1 MNSEG
6 DNRVTSSPPKLG
18 GLSEGRGGLKQHLV
32 RLNDS
37 PVARWTVLFIVAT
50 AMMMGYFVND
60 VMSPLETL
68 LEASPSEGGLGWKPG
83 DYGFFSGASGL
94 INVFLL
100 MLFFSGLIL
109 DKMGIRFTGVLSCS
123 LMVLGTL
130 IKYYAVTAGF
140 PPTAVVNFSLFT
152 LHFSLPTSV
161 AVASLGFAVF
171 GVGYE
176 MTGITVSKAMVRWFT
191 GHELALAMGIQ
202 LAMARLGTAA
212 ALSISAPIARHFT
225 LSTPLLLSLSFLIIG
240 LLAFLVFCVMDRR
253 LDQRNAADNIDTEE
267 HGRTRNDKE
276 LCDIATEEHGITRNN
291 DELRDNP
298 CCSVANKTSDA
309 EEFRLLDIIVTLRNP
324 GFWLITLFCV
334 LFYSAVSPFL
344 KFSTKLMVMKYGV
357 DADLAGFF
365 SSIAPFGTILMTPLF
380 GLIYDRYGKGITL
393 VITGALMLTAVHFG
407 FSLPMHSSTTAITLM
422 VVLSIA
428 YSLAPAALWPCVPK
442 IIPLK
447 CLGTAYSMIFFIQ
460 NFGRAIIPMFVGKAN
475 ETDPTYETSMLIFG
489 FTALG
494 AALTAIAMFY
504 VDRRQ
509 HYGLQLPN
517 IRK

>member
-1 MNSEG
+1 MA
-6 DNRVTSSPPKLG
+6 DTIIK
-18 GLSEGRGGLKQHLV
+18 

-68 LEASPSEGGLGWKPG
+68 LEMPIEQGGLGWSPS
-83 DYGFFSGASGL
+83 DYGFFSGAGSF

-109 DKMGIRFTGVLSCS
+109 DKMGIRFTGTLACS
-123 LMVLGTL
+123 LMVVGTL
-130 IKYYAVTAGF
+130 IKYYAVTTDFGGSNVTF
-140 PPTAVVNFSLFT
+140 FST
-152 LHFSLPTSV
+152 HLPAS
-161 AVASLGFAVF
+161 AAWASLGFAVF

-176 MTGITVSKAMVRWFT
+176 MTGISVSKAMVRWFT
-191 GHELALAMGIQ
+191 GHELALAMGLQ

-212 ALSISAPIARHFT
+212 ALSISAPIARHFV
-225 LSTPLLLSLSFLIIG
+225 LSTPLLVALAFLIIG

-253 LDQRNAADNIDTEE
+253 LDASGYSCEAD
-267 HGRTRNDKE
+267 K
-276 LCDIATEEHGITRNN
+276 
-291 DELRDNP
+291 
-298 CCSVANKTSDA
+298 S
-309 EEFRLLDIIVTLRNP
+309 EEFRLADIGITLRNP

-357 DADLAGFF
+357 DTDIAGFF

-380 GLIYDRYGKGITL
+380 GLIYDRYGKGVTL
-393 VITGALMLTAVHFG
+393 VITGALMLTLVHFG
-407 FSLPMHSSTTAITLM
+407 FSLPIHSSAVAIALM
-422 VVLSIA
+422 VILSIG

-475 ETDPTYETSMLIFG
+475 ETDPTYTTSMLIFG

-494 AALTAIAMFY
+494 AALTAIAMLY
-504 VDRRQ
+504 IDRKKS
-509 HYGLQLPN
+509 YGLQLPN
-517 IRK
+517 IKKQ

>member
-1 MNSEG
+1 MAE
-6 DNRVTSSPPKLG
+6 TIIK
-18 GLSEGRGGLKQHLV
+18 

-68 LEASPSEGGLGWKPG
+68 LEMPIEQGGLGWSPS
-83 DYGFFSGASGL
+83 DYGFFSGASSF

-109 DKMGIRFTGVLSCS
+109 DKMGIRFTGTLACS
-123 LMVLGTL
+123 LMVVGTL
-130 IKYYAVTAGF
+130 IKYYAVTTDFGGSNVTF
-140 PPTAVVNFSLFT
+140 FST
-152 LHFSLPTSV
+152 HLPAS
-161 AVASLGFAVF
+161 AAWASLGFAVF

-176 MTGITVSKAMVRWFT
+176 MTGISVSKAMVRWFT
-191 GHELALAMGIQ
+191 GHELALAMGLQ

-212 ALSISAPIARHFT
+212 ALSISAPIARHFV
-225 LSTPLLLSLSFLIIG
+225 LSTPLLVSLSFLIIG
-240 LLAFLVFCVMDRR
+240 LLAFLVFCVMDRK
-253 LDQRNAADNIDTEE
+253 LDASGYSCEAD
-267 HGRTRNDKE
+267 K
-276 LCDIATEEHGITRNN
+276 
-291 DELRDNP
+291 
-298 CCSVANKTSDA
+298 A
-309 EEFRLLDIIVTLRNP
+309 EEFRLADIGITLRNP

-357 DADLAGFF
+357 DTDIAGFF

-380 GLIYDRYGKGITL
+380 GLIYDRYGKGVTL
-393 VITGALMLTAVHFG
+393 VITGALMLTLVHFG
-407 FSLPMHSSTTAITLM
+407 FSLPIHSSAVAIALM
-422 VVLSIA
+422 VILSIG

-475 ETDPTYETSMLIFG
+475 ETDPTYTTSMLIFG

-494 AALTAIAMFY
+494 AALIAIAMLY
-504 VDRRQ
+504 IDRKKS
-509 HYGLQLPN
+509 YGLQLPN
-517 IRK
+517 IKKQ

>member
-1 MNSEG
+1 MAEVI
-6 DNRVTSSPPKLG
+6 R
-18 GLSEGRGGLKQHLV
+18 Q

-37 PVARWTVLFIVAT
+37 PIARWTVLFIVAT

-60 VMSPLETL
+60 VMSPLEAL
-68 LEASPSEGGLGWKPG
+68 LEMPKAEGGLGWTSS
-83 DYGFFSGASGL
+83 DYGFFSGSGSF

-109 DKMGIRFTGVLSCS
+109 DKMGIRFTGVLACS

-130 IKYYAVTAGF
+130 LKYYAVTTDFGTSSVAFFG
-140 PPTAVVNFSLFT
+140 TQ
-152 LHFSLPTSV
+152 LPTS
-161 AVASLGFAVF
+161 AAWASFGFAVF

-212 ALSISAPIARHFT
+212 ALSISAPVARHFT
-225 LSTPLLLSLSFLIIG
+225 LSTPLLVALAFLIIG

-253 LDQRNAADNIDTEE
+253 LDDSRISSDT
-267 HGRTRNDKE
+267 RIPRSSSDKSE
-276 LCDIATEEHGITRNN
+276 N
-291 DELRDNP
+291 
-298 CCSVANKTSDA
+298 S
-309 EEFRLLDIIVTLRNP
+309 EEFRFSDILVTLRNP
-324 GFWLITLFCV
+324 GFWLITIFCV

-344 KFSTKLMVMKYGV
+344 KFSTKLMVIKYGV
-357 DADLAGFF
+357 DPDIAGFF

-380 GLIYDRYGKGITL
+380 GLVFDRFGRGVTL

-407 FSLPMHSSTTAITLM
+407 FSLPMHSSAIAIALM
-422 VVLSIA
+422 VVLSIG

-460 NFGRAIIPMFVGKAN
+460 NFGRAIIPMFVGRAN
-475 ETDPTYETSMLIFG
+475 ETDPSYTTSMLIFG

-494 AALTAIAMFY
+494 AALTAIVMLY
-504 VDRRQ
+504 TDRKKG
-509 HYGLQLPN
+509 YGLQLPN
-517 IRK
+517 IKKA

>member
-1 MNSEG
+1 MTEAI
-6 DNRVTSSPPKLG
+6 R
-18 GLSEGRGGLKQHLV
+18 H

-37 PVARWTVLFIVAT
+37 PFARWTVLIIVAT

-68 LEASPSEGGLGWKPG
+68 LELPKNQGGLGWTPS
-83 DYGFFSGASGL
+83 DYGFFSGAGSF

-109 DKMGIRFTGVLSCS
+109 DKMGIRFTGVLACS
-123 LMVLGTL
+123 LMAVGTL
-130 IKYYAVTAGF
+130 LKLYGVTTDFGTAEIAIFGF
-140 PPTAVVNFSLFT
+140 Q
-152 LHFSLPTSV
+152 LPMSV

-212 ALSISAPIARHFT
+212 ALSISAPIARHFA
-225 LSTPLLLSLSFLIIG
+225 LSTPLLVSLAFLIIG
-240 LLAFLVFCVMDRR
+240 LLAFLVFCVMDRK
-253 LDQRNAADNIDTEE
+253 LDDDSTKS
-267 HGRTRNDKE
+267 T
-276 LCDIATEEHGITRNN
+276 T
-291 DELRDNP
+291 DE
-298 CCSVANKTSDA
+298 S
-309 EEFRLLDIIVTLRNP
+309 EEFHWGDILVTLRNP

-357 DADLAGFF
+357 DPDIAGFF

-380 GLIYDRYGKGITL
+380 GAVYDKYGKGVTL

-407 FSLPMHSSTTAITLM
+407 FSLPMHSSTIAIALM
-422 VVLSIA
+422 VTLSIG

-460 NFGRAIIPMFVGKAN
+460 NFGRAIIPMYVGRAN
-475 ETDPTYETSMLIFG
+475 ETDPTYTTSMLIFG

-494 AALTAIAMFY
+494 AAVTAIGILLI
-504 VDRRQ
+504 DKHK

-517 IRK
+517 IKK

>member
-1 MNSEG
+1 MAEVI
-6 DNRVTSSPPKLG
+6 R
-18 GLSEGRGGLKQHLV
+18 Q

-37 PVARWTVLFIVAT
+37 PIARWTVLFIVAT

-60 VMSPLETL
+60 VMSPLEAL
-68 LEASPSEGGLGWKPG
+68 LEMPKAEGGLGWTSS
-83 DYGFFSGASGL
+83 DYGFFSGSGSF

-109 DKMGIRFTGVLSCS
+109 DKMGIRFTGVLACS
-123 LMVLGTL
+123 LMTLGTL
-130 IKYYAVTAGF
+130 VKYYAVTTDFGTSNVAFFG
-140 PPTAVVNFSLFT
+140 TQ
-152 LHFSLPTSV
+152 LPTS
-161 AVASLGFAVF
+161 AAWASFGFAVF

-225 LSTPLLLSLSFLIIG
+225 LSTPLLVALAFLIIG

-253 LDQRNAADNIDTEE
+253 LDDSRISSDT
-267 HGRTRNDKE
+267 RIPRSSSDKSE
-276 LCDIATEEHGITRNN
+276 N
-291 DELRDNP
+291 
-298 CCSVANKTSDA
+298 S
-309 EEFRLLDIIVTLRNP
+309 EEFRFSDIIVTLRNP
-324 GFWLITLFCV
+324 GFWLITIFCV

-344 KFSTKLMVMKYGV
+344 KFSTKLMVIKYGV
-357 DADLAGFF
+357 DPDIAGFF

-380 GLIYDRYGKGITL
+380 GLVFDRFGRGVTL

-407 FSLPMHSSTTAITLM
+407 FSLPMHSSAIAIALM
-422 VVLSIA
+422 VVLSIG

-460 NFGRAIIPMFVGKAN
+460 NFGRAIIPMFVGRAN
-475 ETDPTYETSMLIFG
+475 ETDPSYTTSMLIFG

-494 AALTAIAMFY
+494 AVLTAIVMLY
-504 VDRRQ
+504 TDRKKG
-509 HYGLQLPN
+509 YGLQLPN
-517 IRK
+517 IKKA

>member
-1 MNSEG
+1 
-6 DNRVTSSPPKLG
+6 
-18 GLSEGRGGLKQHLV
+18 
-32 RLNDS
+32 
-37 PVARWTVLFIVAT
+37 
-50 AMMMGYFVND
+50 
-60 VMSPLETL
+60 MSPLETL
-68 LEASPSEGGLGWKPG
+68 LELPKSQGGLGWTPS
-83 DYGFFSGASGL
+83 DYGFFSGAGSF

-109 DKMGIRFTGVLSCS
+109 DKMGIRFTGVLACS
-123 LMVLGTL
+123 LMALGTL
-130 IKYYAVTAGF
+130 LKLYGVTTDFGTAEIAIFGF
-140 PPTAVVNFSLFT
+140 Q
-152 LHFSLPTSV
+152 LPMSV

-212 ALSISAPIARHFT
+212 ALSISAPIARHFA
-225 LSTPLLLSLSFLIIG
+225 LSTPLLVSLAFLIIG
-240 LLAFLVFCVMDRR
+240 LLAFLVFCVMDRK
-253 LDQRNAADNIDTEE
+253 LDDDSTKS
-267 HGRTRNDKE
+267 T
-276 LCDIATEEHGITRNN
+276 T
-291 DELRDNP
+291 DE
-298 CCSVANKTSDA
+298 S
-309 EEFRLLDIIVTLRNP
+309 EEFHWGDILVTLRNP

-357 DADLAGFF
+357 DPDIAGFF

-380 GLIYDRYGKGITL
+380 GAVYDKYGKGVTL

-407 FSLPMHSSTTAITLM
+407 FSLPMHSSTIAIALM
-422 VVLSIA
+422 VTLSIG

-460 NFGRAIIPMFVGKAN
+460 NFGRAIIPMFVGRAN
-475 ETDPTYETSMLIFG
+475 ETDPTYTTSMLIFG

-494 AALTAIAMFY
+494 AAVTAVGILLI
-504 VDRRQ
+504 DKHK

-517 IRK
+517 IKK

>member
-1 MNSEG
+1 MSEAI
-6 DNRVTSSPPKLG
+6 R
-18 GLSEGRGGLKQHLV
+18 H

-37 PVARWTVLFIVAT
+37 PFARWTVLIIVAT

-68 LEASPSEGGLGWKPG
+68 LEMPRSQGGLGWTPS
-83 DYGFFSGASGL
+83 DYGFFSGAGSF

-109 DKMGIRFTGVLSCS
+109 DKMGIRFTGVLACS
-123 LMVLGTL
+123 LMALGTL
-130 IKYYAVTAGF
+130 LKLYGVTTDFGTEEIIFFGF
-140 PPTAVVNFSLFT
+140 Q
-152 LHFSLPTSV
+152 LPKSV
-161 AVASLGFAVF
+161 AVASLGFAIF

-225 LSTPLLLSLSFLIIG
+225 LSTPLLVSLAFLIIG
-240 LLAFLVFCVMDRR
+240 LLAFLVFCVMDRK
-253 LDQRNAADNIDTEE
+253 LGDCGQRTMESNDNNQHE
-267 HGRTRNDKE
+267 
-276 LCDIATEEHGITRNN
+276 
-291 DELRDNP
+291 DE
-298 CCSVANKTSDA
+298 
-309 EEFRLLDIIVTLRNP
+309 FHWGDIIITLRNP

-357 DADLAGFF
+357 DTDLAGFF

-380 GLIYDRYGKGITL
+380 GLINDRYGKGVTL

-407 FSLPMHSSTTAITLM
+407 FSLPMHSSTIAIALM
-422 VVLSIA
+422 VTLSIG

-460 NFGRAIIPMFVGKAN
+460 NFGRAVIPMCVGRAN
-475 ETDPTYETSMLIFG
+475 ETDPSYTTSMLIFG

-494 AALTAIAMFY
+494 AALTAIAMMI
-504 VDRRQ
+504 VDRKK

-517 IRK
+517 IKK

>member
-1 MNSEG
+1 MAEVI
-6 DNRVTSSPPKLG
+6 R
-18 GLSEGRGGLKQHLV
+18 Q

-37 PVARWTVLFIVAT
+37 PIARWTVLFIVAT

-60 VMSPLETL
+60 VMSPLEAL
-68 LEASPSEGGLGWKPG
+68 LEMPKAEGGLGWTSS
-83 DYGFFSGASGL
+83 DYGFFSGSGSF

-109 DKMGIRFTGVLSCS
+109 DKMGIRFTGVLACS

-130 IKYYAVTAGF
+130 LKYYAVTTDFGTSSVAFFG
-140 PPTAVVNFSLFT
+140 T
-152 LHFSLPTSV
+152 HLPTS
-161 AVASLGFAVF
+161 AAWASLGFAVF

-225 LSTPLLLSLSFLIIG
+225 LSTPLLVALAFLIIG
-240 LLAFLVFCVMDRR
+240 LLSFLVFCVMDRK
-253 LDQRNAADNIDTEE
+253 LDKKGQMVE
-267 HGRTRNDKE
+267 DKNSSSDE
-276 LCDIATEEHGITRNN
+276 FHFSDI
-291 DELRDNP
+291 L
-298 CCSVANKTSDA
+298 
-309 EEFRLLDIIVTLRNP
+309 VTLRNP
-324 GFWLITLFCV
+324 GFWLITIFCV

-344 KFSTKLMVMKYGV
+344 KFSTKLMVIKYGV
-357 DADLAGFF
+357 DPDIAGFF

-380 GLIYDRYGKGITL
+380 GLVFDRWGRGVTL

-407 FSLPMHSSTTAITLM
+407 FSLPIHSSAIAIALM
-422 VVLSIA
+422 AVLSIG

-460 NFGRAIIPMFVGKAN
+460 NFGRAIIPMFVGRAN
-475 ETDPTYETSMLIFG
+475 ETDPSYTTSMLIFG

-494 AALTAIAMFY
+494 AALTAIVMLY
-504 VDRRQ
+504 TDRKKG
-509 HYGLQLPN
+509 YGLQLPN
-517 IRK
+517 IKKA

>member
-1 MNSEG
+1 MKNQIS
-6 DNRVTSSPPKLG
+6 RI
-18 GLSEGRGGLKQHLV
+18 
-32 RLNDS
+32 NDS
-37 PVARWTVLFIVAT
+37 PTARWTVLIIVAT

-60 VMSPLETL
+60 VMSPLETM
-68 LEASPSEGGLGWKPG
+68 LEMPRSEGGLGWTST
-83 DYGFFSGASGL
+83 DYGFFSGAGSF

-100 MLFFSGLIL
+100 MLFFSGIIL
-109 DKMGIRFTGVLSCS
+109 DKMGIRFTGTLACT
-123 LMVLGTL
+123 LMVAGTL
-130 IKYYAVTAGF
+130 IKYYTVSTSPEGEIFA
-140 PPTAVVNFSLFT
+140 
-152 LHFSLPTSV
+152 LPMSV
-161 AVASLGFAVF
+161 AMASLGFAVF

-225 LSTPLLLSLSFLIIG
+225 LSAPLLLALALLIIG

-253 LDQRNAADNIDTEE
+253 LDSSLPT
-267 HGRTRNDKE
+267 T
-276 LCDIATEEHGITRNN
+276 T
-291 DELRDNP
+291 DE
-298 CCSVANKTSDA
+298 T
-309 EEFRLLDIIVTLRNP
+309 EEFRWSDIGTTLRNP

-357 DADLAGFF
+357 DPDLAGFF

-380 GLIYDRYGKGITL
+380 GLIYDRYGRGVTL

-407 FSLPMHSSTTAITLM
+407 FSLPMHDSTVALALM
-422 VVLSIA
+422 VILSIG

-460 NFGRAIIPMFVGKAN
+460 NFGRAIIPMFVGRAN
-475 ETDPTYETSMLIFG
+475 EVDPTYTSSMIIFG
-489 FTALG
+489 CTALG
-494 AALTAIAMFY
+494 AAIIAISLWY
-504 VDRRQ
+504 VDHRKG
-509 HYGLQLPN
+509 YGLQLPN
-517 IRK
+517 IRQ

>member
-1 MNSEG
+1 MAI
-6 DNRVTSSPPKLG
+6 RQKI
-18 GLSEGRGGLKQHLV
+18 
-32 RLNDS
+32 NDS

-60 VMSPLETL
+60 IMSPLETL
-68 LEASPSEGGLGWKPG
+68 LEMPRSQGGLGWTPS
-83 DYGFFSGASGL
+83 DYGFFSGAGSF

-100 MLFFSGLIL
+100 MLFFSGIIL
-109 DKMGIRFTGVLSCS
+109 DKMGIRFTGTLACS
-123 LMVLGTL
+123 LMVIGTL
-130 IKYYAVTAGF
+130 IKYYAVTADF
-140 PPTAVVNFSLFT
+140 PPVAVANFSLFT
-152 LHFSLPTSV
+152 AHFSLPTSV
-161 AVASLGFAVF
+161 AWASLGFAIF

-191 GHELALAMGIQ
+191 GHELALAMGLQ
-202 LAMARLGTAA
+202 LAMARFGTAA

-225 LSTPLLLSLSFLIIG
+225 LSAPLLVALAFLIIG
-240 LLAFLVFCVMDRR
+240 LLAFLVFCVMDRQ
-253 LDQRNAADNIDTEE
+253 LDKNEESRTKSFDNSAADNSHPNGNHNSSLD
-267 HGRTRNDKE
+267 
-276 LCDIATEEHGITRNN
+276 N
-291 DELRDNP
+291 DEE
-298 CCSVANKTSDA
+298 KFHFSDI
-309 EEFRLLDIIVTLRNP
+309 LITLRNP

-357 DADLAGFF
+357 DPDLAGFF

-380 GLIYDRYGKGITL
+380 GFIYDKYGKGVTL

-407 FSLPMHSSTTAITLM
+407 FSLPMHSSTIAIALM
-422 VVLSIA
+422 VVLSIG

-460 NFGRAIIPMFVGKAN
+460 NFGRAIIPMFVGRAN
-475 ETDPTYETSMLIFG
+475 ETDPTYTTSMLIFG

-494 AALTAIAMFY
+494 AAVTAIAMWY
-504 VDRRQ
+504 IDRRKG
-509 HYGLQLPN
+509 YGLQLPN
-517 IRK
+517 IKD

>member
-1 MNSEG
+1 MNIQ
-6 DNRVTSSPPKLG
+6 K
-18 GLSEGRGGLKQHLV
+18 
-32 RLNDS
+32 LNDS
-37 PVARWTVLFIVAT
+37 PFARWTVLFIVAT

-68 LEASPSEGGLGWKPG
+68 LEMPRSQGGLGWTPS
-83 DYGFFSGASGL
+83 DYGFFSGAGSF

-109 DKMGIRFTGVLSCS
+109 DKMGIRFTGTLACS
-123 LMVLGTL
+123 LMVIGTL
-130 IKYYAVTAGF
+130 IKLYAVTTDFGTTDVTF
-140 PPTAVVNFSLFT
+140 FNT
-152 LHFSLPTSV
+152 HLP
-161 AVASLGFAVF
+161 ASAAWASFGFAIF

-176 MTGITVSKAMVRWFT
+176 MTGITVSKAIVRWFT
-191 GHELALAMGIQ
+191 GHELALAMGLQ
-202 LAMARLGTAA
+202 LAMARFGTAA
-212 ALSISAPIARHFT
+212 ALSISAPIARHYT
-225 LSTPLLLSLSFLIIG
+225 LSTPLLVALAFLIIG

-253 LDQRNAADNIDTEE
+253 LDQFTVYSLQFTDDYSETSEE
-267 HGRTRNDKE
+267 HADKS
-276 LCDIATEEHGITRNN
+276 T
-291 DELRDNP
+291 
-298 CCSVANKTSDA
+298 VNKDSD
-309 EEFRLLDIIVTLRNP
+309 EFRWSDIGTTLRTP

-357 DADLAGFF
+357 DPDVAGFF

-380 GLIYDRYGKGITL
+380 GLVYDRYGKGVTL

-407 FSLPMHSSTTAITLM
+407 FSLPMHSSTAAITLM
-422 VVLSIA
+422 VILSIG

-494 AALTAIAMFY
+494 AALTALVLWH

>member
-1 MNSEG
+1 MAEAI
-6 DNRVTSSPPKLG
+6 R
-18 GLSEGRGGLKQHLV
+18 H

-37 PVARWTVLFIVAT
+37 PIARWTVLFIVAT

-60 VMSPLETL
+60 VMSPLEAL
-68 LEASPSEGGLGWKPG
+68 LEMPKAEGGLGWTSS
-83 DYGFFSGASGL
+83 DYGFFSGSGSF

-109 DKMGIRFTGVLSCS
+109 DKMGIRFTGILACS
-123 LMVLGTL
+123 LMTLGTL
-130 IKYYAVTAGF
+130 VKYYAVTTDFGTSSVTF
-140 PPTAVVNFSLFT
+140 FGTN
-152 LHFSLPTSV
+152 LPTS
-161 AVASLGFAVF
+161 AAWASFGFAVF

-212 ALSISAPIARHFT
+212 ALSISAPVARHFS
-225 LSTPLLLSLSFLIIG
+225 LSTPLLVALAFLIIG

-253 LDQRNAADNIDTEE
+253 LDDSRRSCSTSSSSSSNE
-267 HGRTRNDKE
+267 
-276 LCDIATEEHGITRNN
+276 NN
-291 DELRDNP
+291 
-298 CCSVANKTSDA
+298 
-309 EEFRLLDIIVTLRNP
+309 EEFRLSDIGITLRNP
-324 GFWLITLFCV
+324 GFWLITIFCV

-344 KFSTKLMVMKYGV
+344 KFSTKLMVIKYGV
-357 DADLAGFF
+357 DPVIAGFF

-380 GLIYDRYGKGITL
+380 GLVFDRFGRGVTL

-407 FSLPMHSSTTAITLM
+407 FSLPMHSSAVAIALM
-422 VVLSIA
+422 VVLSVG

-460 NFGRAIIPMFVGKAN
+460 NFGRAIIPMFVGRAN
-475 ETDPTYETSMLIFG
+475 ETDPSYTTSMLIFG

-494 AALTAIAMFY
+494 AALTAIVMLY
-504 VDRRQ
+504 TDRKKG
-509 HYGLQLPN
+509 YGLQLPN
-517 IRK
+517 IKAQ

>member
-1 MNSEG
+1 VAEVI
-6 DNRVTSSPPKLG
+6 R
-18 GLSEGRGGLKQHLV
+18 Q

-37 PVARWTVLFIVAT
+37 PIARWTVLFIVAT

-60 VMSPLETL
+60 VMSPLEAL
-68 LEASPSEGGLGWKPG
+68 LEMPKAEGGLGWTSS
-83 DYGFFSGASGL
+83 DYGFFSGSGSF

-109 DKMGIRFTGVLSCS
+109 DKMGIRFTGVLACS

-130 IKYYAVTAGF
+130 LKYYAVTTDFGTSSVAFFG
-140 PPTAVVNFSLFT
+140 TQ
-152 LHFSLPTSV
+152 LPTS
-161 AVASLGFAVF
+161 AAWASFGFAVF

-225 LSTPLLLSLSFLIIG
+225 LSTPLLVALAFLIIG
-240 LLAFLVFCVMDRR
+240 LLAFLVFCVMDRK
-253 LDQRNAADNIDTEE
+253 LDKNGQGMEE
-267 HGRTRNDKE
+267 N
-276 LCDIATEEHGITRNN
+276 
-291 DELRDNP
+291 
-298 CCSVANKTSDA
+298 SSSSD
-309 EEFRLLDIIVTLRNP
+309 EFRFSDIIVTLRNP
-324 GFWLITLFCV
+324 GFWLITIFCV

-344 KFSTKLMVMKYGV
+344 KFSTKLMVIKYGV
-357 DADLAGFF
+357 DPDIAGFF

-380 GLIYDRYGKGITL
+380 GLVFDRFGRGVTL

-407 FSLPMHSSTTAITLM
+407 FSLPMHSSAIAIVLM
-422 VVLSIA
+422 VVLSIG

-460 NFGRAIIPMFVGKAN
+460 NFGRAIIPMFVGRAN
-475 ETDPTYETSMLIFG
+475 ETDPSYTTSMLIFG

-494 AALTAIAMFY
+494 AALTAIVMLY
-504 VDRRQ
+504 TDRKKG
-509 HYGLQLPN
+509 YGLQLPN
-517 IRK
+517 IKKA

>member
-1 MNSEG
+1 MAEVI
-6 DNRVTSSPPKLG
+6 R
-18 GLSEGRGGLKQHLV
+18 Q

-37 PVARWTVLFIVAT
+37 PIARWTVLFIVAT

-60 VMSPLETL
+60 VMSPLEAL
-68 LEASPSEGGLGWKPG
+68 LEMPKAEGGLGWTSS
-83 DYGFFSGASGL
+83 DYGFFSGSGSF

-109 DKMGIRFTGVLSCS
+109 DKMGIRFTGVLACS
-123 LMVLGTL
+123 LMFLGTL
-130 IKYYAVTAGF
+130 LKYYAVTTDFGTSNVAFFG
-140 PPTAVVNFSLFT
+140 TQ
-152 LHFSLPTSV
+152 LPTS
-161 AVASLGFAVF
+161 AAWASFGFAVF

-212 ALSISAPIARHFT
+212 ALSISAPVARHFT
-225 LSTPLLLSLSFLIIG
+225 LSTPLLVALAFLIIG
-240 LLAFLVFCVMDRR
+240 LLAFLVFCVMDRK
-253 LDQRNAADNIDTEE
+253 LDKTGLSDKTGDT
-267 HGRTRNDKE
+267 ND
-276 LCDIATEEHGITRNN
+276 
-291 DELRDNP
+291 
-298 CCSVANKTSDA
+298 
-309 EEFRLLDIIVTLRNP
+309 EFRLSDIAVTLRNP
-324 GFWLITLFCV
+324 GFWLITIFCV

-344 KFSTKLMVMKYGV
+344 KFSTKLMVIKYGV
-357 DADLAGFF
+357 DPDIAGFF

-380 GLIYDRYGKGITL
+380 GLVFDRFGRGVTL

-407 FSLPMHSSTTAITLM
+407 FSLPMHSSAIAIALM
-422 VVLSIA
+422 VVLSIG

-460 NFGRAIIPMFVGKAN
+460 NFGRAIIPMFVGRAN
-475 ETDPTYETSMLIFG
+475 ETDPSYTTSMLIFG

-494 AALTAIAMFY
+494 AALTAIVMLY
-504 VDRRQ
+504 TDRKKG
-509 HYGLQLPN
+509 YGLQLPN
-517 IRK
+517 IKKA

>member
-1 MNSEG
+1 MTKAIS
-6 DNRVTSSPPKLG
+6 R
-18 GLSEGRGGLKQHLV
+18 

-37 PVARWTVLFIVAT
+37 PAARWTVLFIVAT

-60 VMSPLETL
+60 VMSPLESL
-68 LEASPSEGGLGWKPG
+68 LEAPRSAGGLGWTPA

-109 DKMGIRFTGVLSCS
+109 DRMGIRFTGVLACS

-130 IKYYAVTAGF
+130 IKLYGISAAPEGQF
-140 PPTAVVNFSLFT
+140 FG
-152 LHFSLPTSV
+152 LPASV
-161 AVASLGFAVF
+161 AVASLGCAVF

-212 ALSISAPIARHFT
+212 ALSISAPIARHFA
-225 LSTPLLLSLSFLIIG
+225 LPTPMLLSVAFLCIG
-240 LLAFLVFCVMDRR
+240 LLAFLVFCIMDRK
-253 LDQRNAADNIDTEE
+253 LDNDLSSRTTPADSRQASHSEGTTGEDDDQF
-267 HGRTRNDKE
+267 HWS
-276 LCDIATEEHGITRNN
+276 DIGQ
-291 DELRDNP
+291 
-298 CCSVANKTSDA
+298 
-309 EEFRLLDIIVTLRNP
+309 TLRSP

-344 KFSTKLMVMKYGV
+344 KFSTRLMVMKYGV

-365 SSIAPFGTILMTPLF
+365 SSIAPFGTILLTPLF
-380 GLIYDRYGKGITL
+380 GYVYDRYGRGVTL
-393 VITGALMLTAVHFG
+393 VTIGALLLTAVHFG
-407 FSLPMHSSTTAITLM
+407 FALPLPHPLEGAGSTVAIALM
-422 VVLSIA
+422 VILSIG

-460 NFGRAIIPMFVGKAN
+460 NFGRTIIPALVGRAN
-475 ETDPTYETSMLIFG
+475 ESDPSYTTSMLIFG

-494 AALTAIAMFY
+494 AAVVALAIRH
-504 VDRRQ
+504 VDRKKG
-509 HYGLQLPN
+509 YGLQLPN
-517 IRK
+517 IRKQQ

>member
-1 MNSEG
+1 MAI
-6 DNRVTSSPPKLG
+6 
-18 GLSEGRGGLKQHLV
+18 QQ

-68 LEASPSEGGLGWKPG
+68 LEMPVSEGGLGWTPS
-83 DYGFFSGASGL
+83 DYGFFSGAGSF

-109 DKMGIRFTGVLSCS
+109 DKMGIRFTGTLACS
-123 LMVLGTL
+123 LMVIGTL
-130 IKYYAVTAGF
+130 IKLIAVTHPSAEIIH
-140 PPTAVVNFSLFT
+140 FSLFT
-152 LHFSLPTSV
+152 FHFDLPHSV
-161 AVASLGFAVF
+161 AVASLGFAIF

-176 MTGITVSKAMVRWFT
+176 MTGITVSKSMVKWFT
-191 GHELALAMGIQ
+191 GHELALAMGLQ
-202 LAMARLGTAA
+202 LSMARFGTAA
-212 ALSISAPIARHFT
+212 ALGFSAPVARHFS
-225 LSTPLLLSLSFLIIG
+225 LSTPLLVAVAFLLIG

-253 LDQRNAADNIDTEE
+253 LDSTSQTDQISQS
-267 HGRTRNDKE
+267 G
-276 LCDIATEEHGITRNN
+276 NN
-291 DELRDNP
+291 
-298 CCSVANKTSDA
+298 S
-309 EEFRLLDIIVTLRNP
+309 EEFRLADIGITLRNP

-344 KFSTKLMVMKYGV
+344 KFSTRLMVMKYGI
-357 DADLAGFF
+357 DADIAGAF

-380 GLIYDRYGKGITL
+380 GYVYDRYGRGVTL
-393 VITGALMLTAVHFG
+393 VITGALMLTCVHFG
-407 FSLPMHSSTTAITLM
+407 FSLPMHSSAVAIALM
-422 VVLSIA
+422 VILSIG

-460 NFGRAIIPMFVGKAN
+460 NFGRAIIPMFVGRAN
-475 ETDPTYETSMLIFG
+475 ETDPSYTTSMLIFG

-494 AALTAIAMFY
+494 ATVIALAMLY
-504 VDRRQ
+504 VDRRKG
-509 HYGLQLPN
+509 YGLQLPN
-517 IRK
+517 IKIT

>member
-1 MNSEG
+1 M
-6 DNRVTSSPPKLG
+6 
-18 GLSEGRGGLKQHLV
+18 

-37 PVARWTVLFIVAT
+37 PIARWTVLIIVAT

-68 LEASPSEGGLGWKPG
+68 LEMPRSEGGLGWTPSN
-83 DYGFFSGASGL
+83 YGFFSGAGSF

-109 DKMGIRFTGVLSCS
+109 DKMGIRFTGVLACS

-130 IKYYAVTAGF
+130 IKYYAVTTDFGESQ
-140 PPTAVVNFSLFT
+140 FSILN
-152 LHFSLPTSV
+152 SQLPASA

-176 MTGITVSKAMVRWFT
+176 MTGITVSKSMVRWFT

-225 LSTPLLLSLSFLIIG
+225 LSTPLLVSLSFLIIG
-240 LLAFLVFCVMDRR
+240 LLSFIVFCVMDRR
-253 LDQRNAADNIDTEE
+253 LDDSRQAGDSSN
-267 HGRTRNDKE
+267 
-276 LCDIATEEHGITRNN
+276 
-291 DELRDNP
+291 
-298 CCSVANKTSDA
+298 
-309 EEFRLLDIIVTLRNP
+309 EFRLSDILVTLRNP

-357 DADLAGFF
+357 DPDIAGFF

-380 GLIYDRYGKGITL
+380 GLVYDRFGKGVTL
-393 VITGALMLTAVHFG
+393 VITGALMLTAVHFC
-407 FSLPMHSSTTAITLM
+407 FSMPMHSNIIAIALM
-422 VVLSIA
+422 VLLSIG

-460 NFGRAIIPMFVGKAN
+460 NFGRAIIPMFVGRAN
-475 ETDPTYETSMLIFG
+475 EVDPSYTSSMLIFG

-494 AALTAIAMFY
+494 AALTAIAMWY
-504 VDRRQ
+504 VDRRKG
-509 HYGLQLPN
+509 YGLQLPN

>member
-1 MNSEG
+1 MRPSKEKINNS
-6 DNRVTSSPPKLG
+6 PF
-18 GLSEGRGGLKQHLV
+18 
-32 RLNDS
+32 
-37 PVARWTVLFIVAT
+37 ARWTVLIIVAT

-68 LEASPSEGGLGWKPG
+68 LELPKEQGGLGWTPS
-83 DYGFFSGASGL
+83 DYGFFSGAGSF

-109 DKMGIRFTGVLSCS
+109 DRMGIRFTGTLACS
-123 LMVLGTL
+123 LMALGTL
-130 IKYYAVTAGF
+130 IKYYAVTAEFGNEPIAF
-140 PPTAVVNFSLFT
+140 LDYQLPASAVW
-152 LHFSLPTSV
+152 
-161 AVASLGFAVF
+161 ASLGFAIF

-176 MTGITVSKAMVRWFT
+176 MTGISVSKAMVRWFT

-212 ALSISAPIARHFT
+212 ALSISAPIARHYT
-225 LSTPLLLSLSFLIIG
+225 LSMPLLISLAFLIIG
-240 LLAFLVFCVMDRR
+240 LLAFLVFCVMDRK
-253 LDQRNAADNIDTEE
+253 LDDSGQTTEDSADNTQYEE
-267 HGRTRNDKE
+267 QFHFS
-276 LCDIATEEHGITRNN
+276 DI
-291 DELRDNP
+291 L
-298 CCSVANKTSDA
+298 
-309 EEFRLLDIIVTLRNP
+309 VTLRNP

-357 DADLAGFF
+357 DPDIAGFF

-380 GLIYDRYGKGITL
+380 GLIYDRYGKGVTL

-407 FSLPMHSSTTAITLM
+407 FSLPIHSSTIAIALM
-422 VVLSIA
+422 VTLSIG

-460 NFGRAIIPMFVGKAN
+460 NFGRAVIPMCVGRAN
-475 ETDPTYETSMLIFG
+475 ETDPTYTTSMLIFG

-494 AALTAIAMFY
+494 AAVTAIAIL
-504 VDRRQ
+504 VIDKKKN
-509 HYGLQLPN
+509 YGLQLPN
-517 IRK
+517 IKK

>member
-1 MNSEG
+1 M
-6 DNRVTSSPPKLG
+6 R
-18 GLSEGRGGLKQHLV
+18 GRLI
-32 RLNDS
+32 DS
-37 PVARWTVLFIVAT
+37 PVARWSVLFIVAT

-60 VMSPLETL
+60 VMSPLEAM
-68 LEASPSEGGLGWKPG
+68 LEAPRTQGGLGWTPS
-83 DYGFFSGASGL
+83 DYGFFSGAGSF

-100 MLFFSGLIL
+100 MLFFSGIIL
-109 DKMGIRFTGVLSCS
+109 DKMGIRFTGTLACS
-123 LMVLGTL
+123 LMVVGTL
-130 IKYYAVTAGF
+130 IKYYTVSSAPEGELFGMPAS
-140 PPTAVVNFSLFT
+140 VVM
-152 LHFSLPTSV
+152 
-161 AVASLGFAVF
+161 ASSGFAIF

-212 ALSISAPIARHFT
+212 ALSISAPVARHFT
-225 LSTPLLLSLSFLIIG
+225 LPAPLLLSLAFLIVG

-253 LDQRNAADNIDTEE
+253 LDGANKSNEPHESSDDEFRWS
-267 HGRTRNDKE
+267 
-276 LCDIATEEHGITRNN
+276 DIGIT
-291 DELRDNP
+291 LR
-298 CCSVANKTSDA
+298 S
-309 EEFRLLDIIVTLRNP
+309 P

-357 DADLAGFF
+357 DPDIAGLF

-380 GLIYDRYGKGITL
+380 GYVYDKYGKGVTL

-407 FSLPMHSSTTAITLM
+407 FSMPMHSSTVAIALM
-422 VVLSIA
+422 VMLSIG

-460 NFGRAIIPMFVGKAN
+460 NFGRAIIPMFVGRAN
-475 ETDPTYETSMLIFG
+475 ETDPTYTTSMLIFG

>member
-1 MNSEG
+1 MAEVI
-6 DNRVTSSPPKLG
+6 R
-18 GLSEGRGGLKQHLV
+18 Q

-37 PVARWTVLFIVAT
+37 PIARWTVLFIVAT

-60 VMSPLETL
+60 VMSPLEAL
-68 LEASPSEGGLGWKPG
+68 LEMPKAEGGLGWTSS
-83 DYGFFSGASGL
+83 DYGFFSGSGSF

-109 DKMGIRFTGVLSCS
+109 DKMGIRFTGVLACS

-130 IKYYAVTAGF
+130 LKYYAVTTDFGTSSVAFFG
-140 PPTAVVNFSLFT
+140 TQ
-152 LHFSLPTSV
+152 LPTS
-161 AVASLGFAVF
+161 AAWASFGFAVF

-225 LSTPLLLSLSFLIIG
+225 LSTPLLVALAFLIIG
-240 LLAFLVFCVMDRR
+240 LLAFLVFCIMDRKLDSR
-253 LDQRNAADNIDTEE
+253 LESNHNYQLSTINSKLNDDEE
-267 HGRTRNDKE
+267 N
-276 LCDIATEEHGITRNN
+276 
-291 DELRDNP
+291 
-298 CCSVANKTSDA
+298 
-309 EEFRLLDIIVTLRNP
+309 FRFSDIIVTLRNP
-324 GFWLITLFCV
+324 GFWLITIFCV

-344 KFSTKLMVMKYGV
+344 KFSTKLMVIKYGV
-357 DADLAGFF
+357 DPDIAGFF

-380 GLIYDRYGKGITL
+380 GLVFDRFGRGVTL
-393 VITGALMLTAVHFG
+393 VITGALMLAAVHFG
-407 FSLPMHSSTTAITLM
+407 FSLPMHSSAIAIALM
-422 VVLSIA
+422 VVLSIG

-460 NFGRAIIPMFVGKAN
+460 NFGRAIIPMFVGRAN
-475 ETDPTYETSMLIFG
+475 ETDPSYTTSMLIFG

-494 AALTAIAMFY
+494 AVLTAIVMLY
-504 VDRRQ
+504 TDRKKG
-509 HYGLQLPN
+509 YGLQLPN
-517 IRK
+517 IKKA

>member
-1 MNSEG
+1 MEEVI
-6 DNRVTSSPPKLG
+6 R
-18 GLSEGRGGLKQHLV
+18 H

-37 PVARWTVLFIVAT
+37 PIARWTVLFIVAT

-60 VMSPLETL
+60 VMSPLEAL
-68 LEASPSEGGLGWKPG
+68 LEMPKSEGGLGWTSS
-83 DYGFFSGASGL
+83 DYGFFSGSGSF

-109 DKMGIRFTGVLSCS
+109 DKMGIRFTGVLACS
-123 LMVLGTL
+123 LMTLGTL
-130 IKYYAVTAGF
+130 VKYYAVTTDFGTSSVAFFG
-140 PPTAVVNFSLFT
+140 TQ
-152 LHFSLPTSV
+152 LPTS
-161 AVASLGFAVF
+161 AAWASFGFAFF

-212 ALSISAPIARHFT
+212 ALSISAPVARHFS
-225 LSTPLLLSLSFLIIG
+225 LSTPLLVALAFLIIG
-240 LLAFLVFCVMDRR
+240 LLAFLVFCVMDRK
-253 LDQRNAADNIDTEE
+253 LDKTGLSDKTGDT
-267 HGRTRNDKE
+267 ND
-276 LCDIATEEHGITRNN
+276 
-291 DELRDNP
+291 
-298 CCSVANKTSDA
+298 
-309 EEFRLLDIIVTLRNP
+309 EFRLSDIAVTLRNP
-324 GFWLITLFCV
+324 GFWLITIFCV

-344 KFSTKLMVMKYGV
+344 KFSTKLMVIKYGV
-357 DADLAGFF
+357 DPDIAGFF

-380 GLIYDRYGKGITL
+380 GLVFDRFGRGVTL

-407 FSLPMHSSTTAITLM
+407 FSLPMHSSAIAIALM
-422 VVLSIA
+422 VVLSIG

-460 NFGRAIIPMFVGKAN
+460 NFGRAIIPMFVGRAN
-475 ETDPTYETSMLIFG
+475 ETDPSYTTSMLIFG

-494 AALTAIAMFY
+494 AALTAIVMLY
-504 VDRRQ
+504 TDRKKG
-509 HYGLQLPN
+509 YGLQLPN
-517 IRK
+517 IKKA

>member
-1 MNSEG
+1 MRPSKEKINNS
-6 DNRVTSSPPKLG
+6 PF
-18 GLSEGRGGLKQHLV
+18 
-32 RLNDS
+32 
-37 PVARWTVLFIVAT
+37 ARWTVLIIVAT

-68 LEASPSEGGLGWKPG
+68 LELPKEQGGLGWTPS
-83 DYGFFSGASGL
+83 DYGFFSGAGSF

-109 DKMGIRFTGVLSCS
+109 DKMGIRFTGTLACS
-123 LMVLGTL
+123 LMALGTL
-130 IKYYAVTAGF
+130 IKYYAVTAEFGNEPIAF
-140 PPTAVVNFSLFT
+140 LDYQLPASAVW
-152 LHFSLPTSV
+152 
-161 AVASLGFAVF
+161 ASLGFAIF

-176 MTGITVSKAMVRWFT
+176 MTGISVSKAMVRWFT

-212 ALSISAPIARHFT
+212 ALSISAPIARHYT
-225 LSTPLLLSLSFLIIG
+225 LSMPLLISLAFLIIG
-240 LLAFLVFCVMDRR
+240 LLAFLVFCVMDRK
-253 LDQRNAADNIDTEE
+253 LDDSGQTTEDSADNTQYEE
-267 HGRTRNDKE
+267 QFHFS
-276 LCDIATEEHGITRNN
+276 DI
-291 DELRDNP
+291 L
-298 CCSVANKTSDA
+298 
-309 EEFRLLDIIVTLRNP
+309 VTLRNP

-357 DADLAGFF
+357 DPDIAGFF

-380 GLIYDRYGKGITL
+380 GLIYDRYGKGVTL

-407 FSLPMHSSTTAITLM
+407 FSLPMHSSTIAIALM
-422 VVLSIA
+422 VTLSIG

-460 NFGRAIIPMFVGKAN
+460 NFGRAVIPMCVGRAN
-475 ETDPTYETSMLIFG
+475 ETDPTYTTSMLIFG

-494 AALTAIAMFY
+494 AAVTALAIL
-504 VDRRQ
+504 VIDKQ
-509 HYGLQLPN
+509 KN
-517 IRK
+517 

>member
-1 MNSEG
+1 MAEAI
-6 DNRVTSSPPKLG
+6 R
-18 GLSEGRGGLKQHLV
+18 H

-37 PVARWTVLFIVAT
+37 PIARWTVLFIVAT

-60 VMSPLETL
+60 VMSPLEAL
-68 LEASPSEGGLGWKPG
+68 LEMPKAEGGLGWTSS
-83 DYGFFSGASGL
+83 DYGFFSGSGSF

-109 DKMGIRFTGVLSCS
+109 DKMGIRFTGILACS
-123 LMVLGTL
+123 LMTLGTL
-130 IKYYAVTAGF
+130 VKYYAVTTDFGTSSVTF
-140 PPTAVVNFSLFT
+140 FGTD
-152 LHFSLPTSV
+152 LPTS
-161 AVASLGFAVF
+161 AAWASFGFAVF

-212 ALSISAPIARHFT
+212 ALSISAPVARHFS
-225 LSTPLLLSLSFLIIG
+225 LSTPLLVALAFLIIG

-253 LDQRNAADNIDTEE
+253 LDDSRRSCSTSSSSSSNE
-267 HGRTRNDKE
+267 
-276 LCDIATEEHGITRNN
+276 NN
-291 DELRDNP
+291 
-298 CCSVANKTSDA
+298 
-309 EEFRLLDIIVTLRNP
+309 EEFRLSDIGITLRNP
-324 GFWLITLFCV
+324 GFWLITIFCV
-334 LFYSAVSPFL
+334 LVYSAVSPFL
-344 KFSTKLMVMKYGV
+344 KFSTKLMVIKYGV
-357 DADLAGFF
+357 DPDIAGFF

-380 GLIYDRYGKGITL
+380 GLVFDRFGRGVTL

-407 FSLPMHSSTTAITLM
+407 FSLPMHNSAVAIALM
-422 VVLSIA
+422 VVLSVG

-460 NFGRAIIPMFVGKAN
+460 NFGRAIIPMFVGRAN
-475 ETDPTYETSMLIFG
+475 ETDPSYTTSMLIFG

-494 AALTAIAMFY
+494 AALTAIVMLY
-504 VDRRQ
+504 TDRKKG
-509 HYGLQLPN
+509 YGLQLPN
-517 IRK
+517 IKAQ

>member
-1 MNSEG
+1 M
-6 DNRVTSSPPKLG
+6 
-18 GLSEGRGGLKQHLV
+18 RG

-37 PVARWTVLFIVAT
+37 PVARWSVLFIVAT

-60 VMSPLETL
+60 VMSPLEAM
-68 LEASPSEGGLGWKPG
+68 LEAPRTQGGLGWTPS
-83 DYGFFSGASGL
+83 DYGFFSGAGSF

-100 MLFFSGLIL
+100 MLFFSGIIL
-109 DKMGIRFTGVLSCS
+109 DKMGIRFTGTLACS
-123 LMVLGTL
+123 LMVVGTL
-130 IKYYAVTAGF
+130 IKYYTVSSAPEGELFGMPAS
-140 PPTAVVNFSLFT
+140 VVM
-152 LHFSLPTSV
+152 
-161 AVASLGFAVF
+161 ASSGFAIF

-212 ALSISAPIARHFT
+212 ALSISAPVARHFT
-225 LSTPLLLSLSFLIIG
+225 LPAPLLLSLAFLIVG

-253 LDQRNAADNIDTEE
+253 LDGAHESN
-267 HGRTRNDKE
+267 E
-276 LCDIATEEHGITRNN
+276 LHESSDDEFRWSDIGIT
-291 DELRDNP
+291 LR
-298 CCSVANKTSDA
+298 S
-309 EEFRLLDIIVTLRNP
+309 P

-357 DADLAGFF
+357 DPDIAGLF

-380 GLIYDRYGKGITL
+380 GYVYDKYGKGVTL

-407 FSLPMHSSTTAITLM
+407 FSMPMHSSTVAIALM
-422 VVLSIA
+422 VMLSIG

-460 NFGRAIIPMFVGKAN
+460 NFGRAIIPMFVGRAN
-475 ETDPTYETSMLIFG
+475 ETDPTYTTSMLIFG

-494 AALTAIAMFY
+494 AAAIAVAMLF
-504 VDRRQ
+504 VDR
-509 HYGLQLPN
+509 HKGYGLQQPN
-517 IRK
+517 IRHK

>member
-1 MNSEG
+1 MAEAI
-6 DNRVTSSPPKLG
+6 R
-18 GLSEGRGGLKQHLV
+18 H

-37 PVARWTVLFIVAT
+37 PIARWTVLFIVAT

-60 VMSPLETL
+60 VMSPLEAL
-68 LEASPSEGGLGWKPG
+68 LEMPKAEGGLGWTSS
-83 DYGFFSGASGL
+83 DYGFFSGSGSF

-109 DKMGIRFTGVLSCS
+109 DKMGIRFTGILACS
-123 LMVLGTL
+123 LMTLGTL
-130 IKYYAVTAGF
+130 VKYYAVTTDFGTSSVTF
-140 PPTAVVNFSLFT
+140 FGTD
-152 LHFSLPTSV
+152 LPTS
-161 AVASLGFAVF
+161 AAWASFGFAVF

-212 ALSISAPIARHFT
+212 ALSISAPVARHFS
-225 LSTPLLLSLSFLIIG
+225 LSTPLLVALAFLIIG
-240 LLAFLVFCVMDRR
+240 LLAFLVFCVMDRC
-253 LDQRNAADNIDTEE
+253 LDDSRRSCSTSSSSSSNE
-267 HGRTRNDKE
+267 
-276 LCDIATEEHGITRNN
+276 NN
-291 DELRDNP
+291 
-298 CCSVANKTSDA
+298 
-309 EEFRLLDIIVTLRNP
+309 EEFRLSDIGITLRNP
-324 GFWLITLFCV
+324 GFWLITIFCV

-344 KFSTKLMVMKYGV
+344 KFSTKLMVIKYGV
-357 DADLAGFF
+357 DPDIAGFF

-380 GLIYDRYGKGITL
+380 GLVFDRFGRGVTL

-407 FSLPMHSSTTAITLM
+407 FSLPMHSSAVAIALM
-422 VVLSIA
+422 VVLSVG

-460 NFGRAIIPMFVGKAN
+460 NFGRAIIPMFVGRAN
-475 ETDPTYETSMLIFG
+475 ETDPSYTTSMLIFG

-494 AALTAIAMFY
+494 AALTAIVMLY
-504 VDRRQ
+504 TDRKKG
-509 HYGLQLPN
+509 YGLQLPN
-517 IRK
+517 IKAQ

>member
-1 MNSEG
+1 MEI
-6 DNRVTSSPPKLG
+6 RQKI
-18 GLSEGRGGLKQHLV
+18 
-32 RLNDS
+32 NDS

-60 VMSPLETL
+60 VMSPLETM
-68 LEASPSEGGLGWKPG
+68 LEASPSEGGLGWTPS

-123 LMVLGTL
+123 LMLLGTL

-140 PPTAVVNFSLFT
+140 PPTAVVDFSLFT
-152 LHFSLPTSV
+152 IHFSLPTSV
-161 AVASLGFAVF
+161 ALASLGFAVF

-253 LDQRNAADNIDTEE
+253 LDLSTVNK
-267 HGRTRNDKE
+267 DKE
-276 LCDIATEEHGITRNN
+276 
-291 DELRDNP
+291 
-298 CCSVANKTSDA
+298 DA
-309 EEFRLLDIIVTLRNP
+309 DEFRWTDIIATLRNP

-357 DADLAGFF
+357 DPDLAGFF

-380 GLIYDRYGKGITL
+380 GLIYDRYGKGVTL

-407 FSLPMHSSTTAITLM
+407 FSLPMHSSTAAITLM

-494 AALTAIAMFY
+494 AALTAVAMWY

-509 HYGLQLPN
+509 HYGLQFPN

>member
-1 MNSEG
+1 MK
-6 DNRVTSSPPKLG
+6 DIR
-18 GLSEGRGGLKQHLV
+18 H

-37 PVARWTVLFIVAT
+37 PFARWTVLIIVAT

-68 LEASPSEGGLGWKPG
+68 LEMPRSEGGLGWTPS
-83 DYGFFSGASGL
+83 DYGFFSGAGSF

-109 DKMGIRFTGVLSCS
+109 DKMGIRFTGILTCS
-123 LMVLGTL
+123 LMALGTL
-130 IKYYAVTAGF
+130 LKLYGVTTDFGTAEIIVFGF
-140 PPTAVVNFSLFT
+140 Q
-152 LHFSLPTSV
+152 LPMSV
-161 AVASLGFAVF
+161 AVASLGFAIF

-212 ALSISAPIARHFT
+212 ALSISAPIARHFS
-225 LSTPLLLSLSFLIIG
+225 LSTPLLVSLAFLIIG

-253 LDQRNAADNIDTEE
+253 LDASMASISSNPSISCAN
-267 HGRTRNDKE
+267 G
-276 LCDIATEEHGITRNN
+276 ATEEG
-291 DELRDNP
+291 
-298 CCSVANKTSDA
+298 
-309 EEFRLLDIIVTLRNP
+309 EEFHWGDILVTLRNP
-324 GFWLITLFCV
+324 GFWLITIFCV

-357 DADLAGFF
+357 DTDLAGFF

-380 GLIYDRYGKGITL
+380 GLIYDRYGKGVSL

-407 FSLPMHSSTTAITLM
+407 FSLPMHSSTIAIALM
-422 VVLSIA
+422 VTLSIG

-460 NFGRAIIPMFVGKAN
+460 NFGRAIIPMCVGKAN
-475 ETDPTYETSMLIFG
+475 ETDPSYTTSMLIFG

-494 AALTAIAMFY
+494 AAITAIAMLV
-504 VDRRQ
+504 VDRKK

-517 IRK
+517 IKK

>member
-1 MNSEG
+1 MTEAI
-6 DNRVTSSPPKLG
+6 R
-18 GLSEGRGGLKQHLV
+18 H
-32 RLNDS
+32 RLNNS
-37 PVARWTVLFIVAT
+37 PFARWTVLIIVAT

-68 LEASPSEGGLGWKPG
+68 LELPKSQGGLGWTPS
-83 DYGFFSGASGL
+83 DYGFFSGAGSF
-94 INVFLL
+94 INVFLW

-109 DKMGIRFTGVLSCS
+109 DKMGIRFTGVLACS
-123 LMVLGTL
+123 LMALGTL
-130 IKYYAVTAGF
+130 LKLYGVTTDFGTAEIVVFGF
-140 PPTAVVNFSLFT
+140 Q
-152 LHFSLPTSV
+152 LPMSV
-161 AVASLGFAVF
+161 AIASLGFAVF

-212 ALSISAPIARHFT
+212 ALSISAPVARHFA
-225 LSTPLLLSLSFLIIG
+225 LSTPLLVSLAFLIIG
-240 LLAFLVFCVMDRR
+240 LLAFLVFCVMDRK
-253 LDQRNAADNIDTEE
+253 LDESEGQVLDC
-267 HGRTRNDKE
+267 E
-276 LCDIATEEHGITRNN
+276 LSSDQAT
-291 DELRDNP
+291 
-298 CCSVANKTSDA
+298 CSSDSSS
-309 EEFRLLDIIVTLRNP
+309 EEFHWGDILVTLRNP

-357 DADLAGFF
+357 DPDIAGFF

-380 GLIYDRYGKGITL
+380 GAIYDRYGKGVTL

-407 FSLPMHSSTTAITLM
+407 FSLPMHSSTIAIALM
-422 VVLSIA
+422 VTLSIG

-460 NFGRAIIPMFVGKAN
+460 NFGRAIIPMFVGRAN
-475 ETDPTYETSMLIFG
+475 ETDPTYTTSMLIFG

-494 AALTAIAMFY
+494 AAVTAIGILLI
-504 VDRRQ
+504 DKHK

-517 IRK
+517 IKK